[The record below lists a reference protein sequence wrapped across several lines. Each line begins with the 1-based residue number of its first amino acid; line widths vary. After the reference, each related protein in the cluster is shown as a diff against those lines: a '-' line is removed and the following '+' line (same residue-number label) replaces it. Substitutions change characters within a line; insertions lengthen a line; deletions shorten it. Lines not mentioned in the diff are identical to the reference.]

1 MDSFEY
7 NSLPPHERS
16 LQNLIASV
24 NGTCDMDAMGIE
36 KACSIRFGTATYPK
50 IKAIA
55 DLSGNS
61 LNIVVNELVQV
72 ALGTLIANMSDEEIK
87 TLIDASSVVEQE
99 MFAKAMESK

>member
-1 MDSFEY
+1 MDSFDY

-16 LQNLIASV
+16 LHNLIASV
-24 NGTCDMDAMGIE
+24 NGKCDMDAMGIE
-36 KACSIRFGTATYPK
+36 KACSIRFGTTTYPK

-87 TLIDASSVVEQE
+87 TLIDTSSVIEQE

>member
-24 NGTCDMDAMGIE
+24 NGTCDMDSMGIE
-36 KACSIRFGTATYPK
+36 KACSIRFGTATYPR

-72 ALGTLIANMSDEEIK
+72 ALGTLIENMSDEEIK
-87 TLIDASSVVEQE
+87 TLIDTSSVIEQE
-99 MFAKAMESK
+99 MFAKATEGK